1 MSSLLSA
8 LVHFDRDLLRRLLQ
22 ALSEDPTPQRVQNL
36 RTFIRTMI
44 PNAAAFSDLI
54 ACALDSIDTLN
65 SFPLETWATPLYRG
79 VASEHADSVLERE
92 LIQVDSDPL
101 RDTVSTLTL
110 RTTTTTDESTGSGD
124 TSGGGDSA

>member
-44 PNAAAFSDLI
+44 PNAAAFSNLI

-79 VASEHADSVLERE
+79 VALEHGEIAQDRGLF
-92 LIQVDSDPL
+92 LVDAES
-101 RDTVSTLTL
+101 TVTF
-110 RTTTTTDESTGSGD
+110 RTTGTTDESTVTGD
-124 TSGGGDSA
+124 ASGGGDSA